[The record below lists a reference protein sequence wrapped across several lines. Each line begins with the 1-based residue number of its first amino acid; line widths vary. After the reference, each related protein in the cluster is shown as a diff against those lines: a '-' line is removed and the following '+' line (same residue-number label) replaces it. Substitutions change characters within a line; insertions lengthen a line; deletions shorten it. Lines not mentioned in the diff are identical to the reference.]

1 MIKVFDT
8 QLASVDLFDKVM
20 FLPYMFTRTD
30 DPPCESRPEIDI
42 THNYWTHQLYNFC
55 PVSDPTYFQNGGLQ
69 ASEDPL
75 YLEVLEYLEAVCP
88 KMPKRDHLYGAYIN
102 CLKAGDTPGIH
113 VDSPYW
119 VEDNQTVLC
128 YLNVDY
134 HPNFGGETIFYDD
147 KLNAKRVISPKPGR
161 VVVFDGRIPHKGT
174 PPTFRYPVPRYIMS
188 FKYMD
193 PDIRQ
198 KLFEDHEVKGIE
210 PYEYP
215 VEDMG
220 IQGFDPKTVATLDLT

>member
-75 YLEVLEYLEAVCP
+75 YL
-88 KMPKRDHLYGAYIN
+88 
-102 CLKAGDTPGIH
+102 
-113 VDSPYW
+113 
-119 VEDNQTVLC
+119 
-128 YLNVDY
+128 
-134 HPNFGGETIFYDD
+134 
-147 KLNAKRVISPKPGR
+147 
-161 VVVFDGRIPHKGT
+161 
-174 PPTFRYPVPRYIMS
+174 
-188 FKYMD
+188 
-193 PDIRQ
+193 
-198 KLFEDHEVKGIE
+198 
-210 PYEYP
+210 
-215 VEDMG
+215 
-220 IQGFDPKTVATLDLT
+220 

>member
-1 MIKVFDT
+1 MIEVFDT
-8 QLASVDLFDKVM
+8 KLASVDLFDKVM

-30 DPPCESRPEIDI
+30 DPPTPSRPEIDI

-55 PVSDPTYFQNGGLQ
+55 PVADPTYFQNGGLK
-69 ASEDPL
+69 ASEDPI

-161 VVVFDGRIPHKGT
+161 VVGFDGRIPHKGT